1 MTRDPQNGLQC
12 SQFEALLADA
22 LDLYLEGGQDAVGAG
37 STLTAGQRRAF
48 EAHRVSC
55 DICGPMFAEVQ
66 QGMALLRGLPDV
78 DPPKNLVHNILA
90 RTSRAEEATET
101 AGAVAPA
108 SGARRWLNS
117 LRPTFRV
124 LLHSRFAT
132 SFAMAFF
139 SLSLT
144 LTLAGV
150 KITDLAKV
158 DWHPSA
164 LRKSVVLQFNNVEAS
179 VMRYYD
185 NLRWVYEVQS
195 RVQQFKKASAPQNN
209 NDKNNKP
216 EQQNRNRPLPGKQD
230 RQEKQEHVF
239 QEINDPPQQAENRI
253 ADPDAGDLTAPLTRV
268 EQPQYAKTARAGD
281 PGEQPQYAKTARAGD
296 PGEGAQL

>member
-1 MTRDPQNGLQC
+1 MTKDPQNGLQC
-12 SQFEALLADA
+12 SDFEALLADA
-22 LDLYLEGGQDAVGAG
+22 LDFYSEDLYLEGGPDAAVAG
-37 STLTAGQRRAF
+37 STLTADQRQAF

-55 DICGPMFAEVQ
+55 AVCGPMFAEVQ

-108 SGARRWLNS
+108 KGARRWLNS
-117 LRPTFRV
+117 LRPGFAM

-150 KITDLAKV
+150 KISDLAKV
-158 DWHPSA
+158 DWRPSA
-164 LRKSVVLQFNNVEAS
+164 LRRSVVLQFNNVEAS

-185 NLRWVYEVQS
+185 NMRLVYEVQS
-195 RVQQFKKASAPQNN
+195 RVQQFKKATAPQNN
-209 NDKNNKP
+209 NNNKP
-216 EQQNRNRPLPGKQD
+216 EQQNLNRPGEPG
-230 RQEKQEHVF
+230 RPEKQEHVV
-239 QEINDPPQQAENRI
+239 QEVNDPPQQAENRI
-253 ADPDAGDLTAPLTRV
+253 AEPGDLTAPITNV
-268 EQPQYAKTARAGD
+268 D
-281 PGEQPQYAKTARAGD
+281 
-296 PGEGAQL
+296 EGAQL

>member
-1 MTRDPQNGLQC
+1 MTKDPQNGLQC
-12 SQFEALLADA
+12 SDFEALLADA
-22 LDLYLEGGQDAVGAG
+22 LDFYSEDLYLEGGPDAAVAG
-37 STLTAGQRRAF
+37 STLTADQRQAF

-55 DICGPMFAEVQ
+55 AVCGPMFAEVQ
-66 QGMALLRGLPDV
+66 QGMALLRGLPEV

-108 SGARRWLNS
+108 KGARRWLNS
-117 LRPTFRV
+117 LRPTFAM

-150 KITDLAKV
+150 KISDLAKV
-158 DWHPSA
+158 DWRPSA
-164 LRKSVVLQFNNVEAS
+164 LRRSVVLQFNNVEAS

-185 NLRWVYEVQS
+185 NMRLVYEVQS
-195 RVQQFKKASAPQNN
+195 RVQQFKKATAPQNN
-209 NDKNNKP
+209 NNNKP
-216 EQQNRNRPLPGKQD
+216 EQQNLNRPGGPG
-230 RQEKQEHVF
+230 RPEKQEHVV
-239 QEINDPPQQAENRI
+239 QEVNDPPQQAENQI
-253 ADPDAGDLTAPLTRV
+253 AEPGDLTAPITSV
-268 EQPQYAKTARAGD
+268 D
-281 PGEQPQYAKTARAGD
+281 
-296 PGEGAQL
+296 EGAQL